1 MDIEDSPEYKECKI
15 ENGKKYKKVQQEDG
29 SWVWVLDVA
38 GEVLG
43 VVIDIATIVG

>member
-1 MDIEDSPEYKECKI
+1 MDVKKSPEYKI
-15 ENGKKYKKVQQEDG
+15 ENGKKYKKIQQGDG

-43 VVIDIATIVG
+43 VVIDIATIIG